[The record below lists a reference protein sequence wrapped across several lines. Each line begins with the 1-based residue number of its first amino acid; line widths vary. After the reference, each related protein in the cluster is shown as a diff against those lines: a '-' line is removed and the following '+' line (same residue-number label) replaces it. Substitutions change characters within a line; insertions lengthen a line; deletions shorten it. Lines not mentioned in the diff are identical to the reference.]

1 MSDMMCYNKTAETFQ
16 SEMEY
21 QMGKKKKELM
31 EILDSCLKETVIE
44 CMDDNEVKEKLFN
57 LFCEFMSAY
66 KEDKKDAQQIEALQ
80 SQLAE
85 NDRTIYELTRR
96 AERAESENEEANQAI
111 IRLRNEK
118 EQLYEE
124 LHDEKSKPKFDEKLA
139 EAYIEYRELPSE
151 VREKYGNMLC
161 GDSPVDFVLKG
172 TKYALELHE
181 RICMDW
187 NRLDSETLESLNKI
201 FDYIFEQ
208 FCVINSGYRR
218 LRVEVGEPFDMERHM
233 RTADSSPFGVVR
245 EVILCGYEKSN
256 GVKAKSLVK
265 VG

>member
-1 MSDMMCYNKTAETFQ
+1 
-16 SEMEY
+16 
-21 QMGKKKKELM
+21 MGKKVNRFIENFESNMKDIFIEFLDDDDVREKMFSLFREFGEENEKADNSQEIEDLKRQLEEKDRLIKVKDSEIYTLRNRLERTESANNEANETISRLTVKKEELC
-31 EILDSCLKETVIE
+31 ERLK
-44 CMDDNEVKEKLFN
+44 
-57 LFCEFMSAY
+57 A
-66 KEDKKDAQQIEALQ
+66 
-80 SQLAE
+80 
-85 NDRTIYELTRR
+85 
-96 AERAESENEEANQAI
+96 EEA
-111 IRLRNEK
+111 
-118 EQLYEE
+118 
-124 LHDEKSKPKFDEKLA
+124 KPKFDEKLA
-139 EAYIEYRELPSE
+139 EAYSEYNELPQE
-151 VREKYGNMLC
+151 IREKYGNMLC

-218 LRVEVGEPFDMERHM
+218 LRVEVGEPFDMCIHT
-233 RTADSSPFGVVR
+233 RTADSSPSGVVR

-256 GVKAKSLVK
+256 GTRAKSLVK